1 MRVLGLTLV
10 WVCSSAGAQSA
21 LPAIAPA
28 SATPSALVAAGFRVM
43 NAQSQGNCVSCHAL
57 PGQTGLQ
64 SSFGP
69 TLVGVGAR
77 YSTELL
83 RQWVTDARTLKPNT
97 LMPPFGT
104 TQGSVQAVRAAP
116 ILNAEEIEQVVAALQ
131 TLR

>member
-1 MRVLGLTLV
+1 
-10 WVCSSAGAQSA
+10 
-21 LPAIAPA
+21 
-28 SATPSALVAAGFRVM
+28 M
-43 NAQSQGNCVSCHAL
+43 NAQSQGNCFACHAL
-57 PGQTGLQ
+57 PGQAGLQ

-69 TLVGVGAR
+69 TLLGVGAR
-77 YSTELL
+77 YNAELL

-116 ILNAEEIEQVVAALQ
+116 ILSAEEIEQVVAALQ